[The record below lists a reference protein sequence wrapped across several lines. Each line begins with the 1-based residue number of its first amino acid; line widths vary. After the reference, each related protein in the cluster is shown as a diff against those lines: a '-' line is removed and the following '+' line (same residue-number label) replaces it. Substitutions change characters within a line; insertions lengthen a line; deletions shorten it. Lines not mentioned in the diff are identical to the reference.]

1 MPIKG
6 LMKKKKNIDKLFK
19 ERFKNFE
26 ANPSPDIWNKIQV
39 KLKEKDDRKVIPLW
53 IKLGGVAALFALIFT
68 MGNSLLNAPLNKIKA
83 PMVNENPTKINSESY
98 NNIIVAN
105 NDDIQDEIVSTED
118 KNEIKTTN
126 EILIKKPSN
135 KTNNSNGVYSSKITV
150 VSNNK
155 NSRVSKKQAQQH
167 LIQDSKAIIKR
178 QEAVAKGNANL
189 VYKTKDQPINKN
201 SEINKNVEAVAVN
214 KNVKDTPEN
223 PSSIEKKEVVKEE
236 NKKSIFDVINEISEE
251 QVVIA
256 KLDNTPDNRW
266 EVTPNVAP
274 VYYNSLNEGSSIDP
288 SFSDNPKNGELN
300 IAYGIKVSY
309 NLNKKLSMRSGLS
322 NVNLSYSTTGLDL
335 GTGPSA
341 ISNASIE
348 YFSRNNVTIVVDKG
362 ALVNQNSDD
371 PFGNVTPKSTNG
383 EPLLNQK
390 ISYYEMP
397 LELNYTLINKNFGIS
412 VIGGFSA
419 LLLGNNEVS
428 VEAGDFNE
436 VLGKA
441 SNLSP
446 LSFTTNVGLG
456 LNYSF
461 SKKLM
466 FNIEPMFKYQ
476 LNPYTDSSVNFK
488 PYYLGVYSGLS
499 FKF

>member
-1 MPIKG
+1 
-6 LMKKKKNIDKLFK
+6 MKKNKNIDELFK

-26 ANPSPDIWNKIQV
+26 ASPSPDVWNKIQT

-53 IKLGGVAALFALIFT
+53 FKLGGVAALFALLFT
-68 MGNSLLNAPLNKIKA
+68 IGNSILNIPLNKINDSI
-83 PMVNENPTKINSESY
+83 VNENSIEINTEK
-98 NNIIVAN
+98 AN
-105 NDDIQDEIVSTED
+105 NTIVDNNVIQNNIVSTED
-118 KNEIKTTN
+118 NNEVKSTKKL
-126 EILIKKPSN
+126 LIKKASN
-135 KTNNSNGVYSSKITV
+135 STNNSNGVNRSETKV
-150 VSNNK
+150 ASNNK
-155 NSRVSKKQAQQH
+155 KQRVSRKHSKQD
-167 LIQDSKAIIKR
+167 LIQSSELIIKN
-178 QEAVAKGNANL
+178 QESVANETTNL
-189 VYKTKDQPINKN
+189 IDKRENQLINKDV
-201 SEINKNVEAVAVN
+201 EIDKNIEVVAVN
-214 KNVKDTPEN
+214 KITKDIPEN
-223 PSSIEKKEVVKEE
+223 PSSTEKKELVKEE
-236 NKKSIFDVINEISEE
+236 NKKSIFDAIKETSEE
-251 QVVIA
+251 EVVIA

-274 VYYNSLNEGSSIDP
+274 VYYNSLTEGSSIDP
-288 SFSDNPKNGELN
+288 SFSDNPKNGDLN
-300 IAYGIKVSY
+300 IAYGVKVSY
-309 NLNKKLSMRSGLS
+309 NLNKRLSMRSGLS
-322 NVNLSYSTTGLDL
+322 NVNLSYSTTGLDI
-335 GTGPSA
+335 GTGPVSA
-341 ISNASIE
+341 STASIE
-348 YFSRNNVTIVVDKG
+348 YSSRNNVTIVVDKG
-362 ALVNQNSDD
+362 ALVNQNPDET
-371 PFGNVTPKSTNG
+371 FGNVTPKSTNG

-428 VEAGDFNE
+428 IEAGDFNE
-436 VLGKA
+436 VLGEA
-441 SNLSP
+441 SNLSS

-488 PYYLGVYSGLS
+488 PYYLGIYSGLS

>member
-1 MPIKG
+1 
-6 LMKKKKNIDKLFK
+6 MKKNKNIDELFK
-19 ERFKNFE
+19 ERFRNFE
-26 ANPSPDIWNKIQV
+26 ATPSPDVWNKIQA

-53 IKLGGVAALFALIFT
+53 IKLGGVAALLALIFT
-68 MGNSLLNAPLNKIKA
+68 IGNSMLNAPLNKINA
-83 PMVNENPTKINSESY
+83 PIVNENPAKINSESH

-105 NDDIQDEIVSTED
+105 NDVIQEEIVSTE
-118 KNEIKTTN
+118 ETN
-126 EILIKKPSN
+126 EVKSNKEVLIKKPSN
-135 KTNNSNGVYSSKITV
+135 TTNNSNGVNSSEPTV
-150 VSNNK
+150 ASNNK
-155 NSRVSKKQAQQH
+155 NSRVSKKQSQQNS
-167 LIQDSKAIIKR
+167 IQYSEVILKE
-178 QEAVAKGNANL
+178 QEAVTKEDSNL
-189 VYKTKDQPINKN
+189 VDKTNEQLINKD

-214 KNVKDTPEN
+214 ENIKETPEI
-223 PSSIEKKEVVKEE
+223 PSSDENKEVIKEE
-236 NKKSIFDVINEISEE
+236 NKKSIFDAINEILEE
-251 QVVIA
+251 EVVIA
-256 KLDNTPDNRW
+256 ALDNKPDNRW

-274 VYYNSLNEGSSIDP
+274 VYYNTLNEGSSIDP
-288 SFSDNPKNGELN
+288 SFSDNPKNGDLN
-300 IAYGIKVSY
+300 IAYGVKVSY
-309 NLNKKLSMRSGLS
+309 NLNKRLSMRSGLS

-335 GTGPSA
+335 GTGPLTAST
-341 ISNASIE
+341 ASIE
-348 YFSRNNVTIVVDKG
+348 YSNRNNVIIVVDNG
-362 ALVNQNSDD
+362 ALANQNSGD
-371 PFGNVTPKSTNG
+371 PFGNITPKSTNG

-397 LELNYTLINKNFGIS
+397 LELNYALVNKKFGIS

-436 VLGKA
+436 VLGEA

-466 FNIEPMFKYQ
+466 FNIEPIFKYQ
-476 LNPYTDSSVNFK
+476 LNPYTDSSVSFK
-488 PYYLGVYSGLS
+488 PYYVGIYSGLS

>member
-1 MPIKG
+1 
-6 LMKKKKNIDKLFK
+6 MKKNKNIDELFK

-26 ANPSPDIWNKIQV
+26 ASPSPNVWNKIQA

-53 IKLGGVAALFALIFT
+53 FKLGGIAALFALLFT
-68 MGNSLLNAPLNKIKA
+68 IGNAILNVPLNKINDSI
-83 PMVNENPTKINSESY
+83 VNENSIEINTEKVH
-98 NNIIVAN
+98 NTIVN
-105 NDDIQDEIVSTED
+105 HNVIQNDIVLTED
-118 KNEIKTTN
+118 NNEVKSTKKL
-126 EILIKKPSN
+126 LIKKPSN
-135 KTNNSNGVYSSKITV
+135 STNNSNGVNRSETKV
-150 VSNNK
+150 ASNNK
-155 NSRVSKKQAQQH
+155 NSRVTKKQSLQH

-189 VYKTKDQPINKN
+189 VDKTKDQLINKN

-214 KNVKDTPEN
+214 KNIKDTPEN
-223 PSSIEKKEVVKEE
+223 SSSTEKKEVVKEE
-236 NKKSIFDVINEISEE
+236 NKKSIFDAINKTSEE

-256 KLDNTPDNRW
+256 KLDNTSQNRW

-274 VYYNSLNEGSSIDP
+274 VYYNSLTEGSSIDP
-288 SFSDNPKNGELN
+288 SFSDNPKNGDLN
-300 IAYGIKVSY
+300 IAYGVRVSY
-309 NLNKKLSMRSGLS
+309 NLNKRLSMRSGVS
-322 NVNLSYSTTGLDL
+322 NVNLSYSTTGLDI
-335 GTGPSA
+335 GTGPVSA
-341 ISNASIE
+341 STASIE
-348 YFSRNNVTIVVDKG
+348 YSSRNNVTIVVDKG
-362 ALVNQNSDD
+362 ALVNQNPDET
-371 PFGNVTPKSTNG
+371 FGNVTPKSTNG

-428 VEAGDFNE
+428 IEAGDFNE
-436 VLGKA
+436 VLGEA
-441 SNLSP
+441 SNLSS

-488 PYYLGVYSGLS
+488 PYYLGIYSGLS

>member
-1 MPIKG
+1 
-6 LMKKKKNIDKLFK
+6 MKKNKNIDELFK

-26 ANPSPDIWNKIQV
+26 ASPSPDVWNKIQI

-53 IKLGGVAALFALIFT
+53 FKLGGIAALFALLFT
-68 MGNSLLNAPLNKIKA
+68 IGNAILNVPLNKINDSI
-83 PMVNENPTKINSESY
+83 VNENSIEINTEK
-98 NNIIVAN
+98 AN
-105 NDDIQDEIVSTED
+105 NTIVNHNVIQNDIVLTED
-118 KNEIKTTN
+118 NNEVKSTKKL
-126 EILIKKPSN
+126 LIKKASN
-135 KTNNSNGVYSSKITV
+135 STNNSNGVNRSETKV
-150 VSNNK
+150 ASNNK
-155 NSRVSKKQAQQH
+155 KQRVSRKHSKQD
-167 LIQDSKAIIKR
+167 LIQSSELNIKN
-178 QEAVAKGNANL
+178 QESVANETTNL
-189 VYKTKDQPINKN
+189 IDKRENQLINKDV
-201 SEINKNVEAVAVN
+201 EIDKNIEVVAVN
-214 KNVKDTPEN
+214 KITKDTPEN
-223 PSSIEKKEVVKEE
+223 PSSTEKKELVKEE
-236 NKKSIFDVINEISEE
+236 NKKSIFDAIKETSEE
-251 QVVIA
+251 EVVIA

-274 VYYNSLNEGSSIDP
+274 VYYNSLTEGSSIDP
-288 SFSDNPKNGELN
+288 SFSDNPKNGDLN
-300 IAYGIKVSY
+300 IAYGVKVSY
-309 NLNKKLSMRSGLS
+309 NLNKRLSMRSGLS
-322 NVNLSYSTTGLDL
+322 NVNLSYSTTGLDI
-335 GTGPSA
+335 GTGPVSA
-341 ISNASIE
+341 STASIE
-348 YFSRNNVTIVVDKG
+348 YSSRNNVTIVVDKG
-362 ALVNQNSDD
+362 ALVNQNPDET
-371 PFGNVTPKSTNG
+371 FGNVTPKSTNG

-428 VEAGDFNE
+428 IEAGDFNE
-436 VLGKA
+436 VLGEA
-441 SNLSP
+441 SNLSS

-488 PYYLGVYSGLS
+488 PYYLGIYSGLS

>member
-1 MPIKG
+1 
-6 LMKKKKNIDKLFK
+6 MKKNKNIDKLFK

-26 ANPSPDIWNKIQV
+26 ASPSPDVWNKIQA

-53 IKLGGVAALFALIFT
+53 FKLGGVAALFALLFT
-68 MGNSLLNAPLNKIKA
+68 IGNSILNIPLNKINDSI
-83 PMVNENPTKINSESY
+83 VNENSIEINTEK
-98 NNIIVAN
+98 AN
-105 NDDIQDEIVSTED
+105 NTIVDNNVIQNNIVSTED
-118 KNEIKTTN
+118 NNEVKSTKKL
-126 EILIKKPSN
+126 LIKKASN
-135 KTNNSNGVYSSKITV
+135 STNNSNGADRSETTV
-150 VSNNK
+150 ASNNK
-155 NSRVSKKQAQQH
+155 KARISRKKTKKD
-167 LIQDSKAIIKR
+167 LIQSSESSIQN
-178 QEAVAKGNANL
+178 QESVAKETSNL
-189 VYKTKDQPINKN
+189 INKSEN
-201 SEINKNVEAVAVN
+201 QLINQDVEINKNIAVVAVN
-214 KNVKDTPEN
+214 KNINDTSET
-223 PSSIEKKEVVKEE
+223 SLSTESKELVKEE
-236 NKKSIFDVINEISEE
+236 NKKSIFDAIKETSEGE
-251 QVVIA
+251 VVIS
-256 KLDNTPDNRW
+256 KLDNTPQNRW

-274 VYYNSLNEGSSIDP
+274 VYYNSLTEGSSIDP
-288 SFSDNPKNGELN
+288 SFSDNPKNGDLN
-300 IAYGIKVSY
+300 IAYGVKVSY
-309 NLNKKLSMRSGLS
+309 NLNKRLSMRSGVS
-322 NVNLSYSTTGLDL
+322 NVNLSYSTTGLDI
-335 GTGPSA
+335 GTGPVSA
-341 ISNASIE
+341 STASIE
-348 YFSRNNVTIVVDKG
+348 YSSRNNVTIVVDKG
-362 ALVNQNSDD
+362 ALLNQNPEDT
-371 PFGNVTPKSTNG
+371 FGSITPKSTNG

-428 VEAGDFNE
+428 IEAGDFNE
-436 VLGKA
+436 VLGEA
-441 SNLSP
+441 SNLSS

>member
-1 MPIKG
+1 
-6 LMKKKKNIDKLFK
+6 MKKNKNIDELFK

-26 ANPSPDIWNKIQV
+26 ASPSPDVWNKIQA

-53 IKLGGVAALFALIFT
+53 FKLGGIAALFALLFT
-68 MGNSLLNAPLNKIKA
+68 IGNAILNVPLNKINDSI
-83 PMVNENPTKINSESY
+83 VNENSIEINTEKV
-98 NNIIVAN
+98 NNTIVN
-105 NDDIQDEIVSTED
+105 HNVIQNDIVLTED
-118 KNEIKTTN
+118 NNEVKSTKKL
-126 EILIKKPSN
+126 LIKKPSN
-135 KTNNSNGVYSSKITV
+135 STNNSNGVNRSETKV
-150 VSNNK
+150 ASNNK
-155 NSRVSKKQAQQH
+155 NSRVTKKQSLQH

-189 VYKTKDQPINKN
+189 VDKTKDQLINKN

-223 PSSIEKKEVVKEE
+223 SSSTEKKEVVKEE
-236 NKKSIFDVINEISEE
+236 NKKSIFDAINKTSEE

-256 KLDNTPDNRW
+256 KLDNTSQNRW

-274 VYYNSLNEGSSIDP
+274 VYYNSLTEGSSIDP
-288 SFSDNPKNGELN
+288 SFSDNPKNGDLN
-300 IAYGIKVSY
+300 IAYGVRVSY
-309 NLNKKLSMRSGLS
+309 NLNKRLSMRSGVS
-322 NVNLSYSTTGLDL
+322 NVNLSYSTTGLDI
-335 GTGPSA
+335 GTGPVSA
-341 ISNASIE
+341 STASIE
-348 YFSRNNVTIVVDKG
+348 YSSRNNVTIVVDKG
-362 ALVNQNSDD
+362 ALVNQNPDD
-371 PFGNVTPKSTNG
+371 TFGNITPKSTNG

-428 VEAGDFNE
+428 IEAGDFNE
-436 VLGKA
+436 VLGEA
-441 SNLSP
+441 SNLSS

-488 PYYLGVYSGLS
+488 PYYLGIYSGLS